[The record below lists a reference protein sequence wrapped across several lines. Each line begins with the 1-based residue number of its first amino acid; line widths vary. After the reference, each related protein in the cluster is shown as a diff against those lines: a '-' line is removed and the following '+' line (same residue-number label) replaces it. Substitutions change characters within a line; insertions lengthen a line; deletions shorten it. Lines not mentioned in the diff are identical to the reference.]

1 MTKCCFT
8 DSAPSTCF
16 ETSGLKHGSVFTRRY
31 SECGRMERRKK
42 VATLLGVIFEAATV
56 SRRNRRHTRHPDS
69 PDGHAEVFRFDV
81 DGYTFGF
88 ERALN
93 CVSNLGAHGF
103 LRLETPTE
111 NINDTRDLGYADD
124 MSVGHIG
131 YMCYS
136 LDGDNVMFA
145 MGLYTDVLEQHHLI
159 IAPHFLECAR

>member
-1 MTKCCFT
+1 MFA
-8 DSAPSTCF
+8 DSASPTLFAASR
-16 ETSGLKHGSVFTRRY
+16 LKHGSVFTHRY
-31 SECGRMERRKK
+31 SECGRMERRRKI
-42 VATLLGVIFEAATV
+42 ATLLSVIFEAATIR
-56 SRRNRRHTRHPDS
+56 RRNCRHTRHPDS

-124 MSVGHIG
+124 PSIRHVGH
-131 YMCYS
+131 MRYS
-136 LDGDNVMFA
+136 LNWDNVMFA

-159 IAPHFLECAR
+159 IAPHFLERAR